1 MKPSKIVACIVVGI
15 ACWISGAGGQESRGV
30 LEAAREKGRSQS
42 RYLKESKSTPAT
54 VEAIPKSDTARY
66 RKTVEP
72 ILTRSCVACHGP
84 KKAKGGF
91 RIDQL
96 NPDMLAGP
104 DAERWRDVHSVLSK
118 SEMPPVNEPAYSLS
132 EADRGLVADWLSEEL
147 NKASLARRDS
157 REHSSFRRLTKY
169 EYDHALQDLLG
180 LSYPLAGKLP
190 PETTSEDGFQ
200 NSSELLQ
207 ITGVQL
213 AMYREIA
220 LKALKRATVS
230 GERPKAVT
238 YSISMREEMEKAP
251 KKAKTFEP
259 GEANT
264 PKIRNQKHLLHRET
278 GKGVYFFPEK
288 ALPRDEAVAGELPP
302 ASPVVLVLPGG
313 EELKLNLDRFLPDE
327 GMMRVRIRAGR
338 STMSTD
344 EYAGLSLLLSAHT
357 SNDANFKQVISQ
369 RDIPVRASMEKP
381 EYIDFHVPLADIQRN
396 PFRKLATTFP
406 RRDEFLHIRNN
417 SNATGG
423 QDRLKVMIDQIEVTA
438 PFYEQWPPKTHTAIF
453 FESEK
458 RGDEAAYGREV
469 LGRFLR
475 RVWRRPV
482 GADETD
488 RFMALFEKYR
498 PEFPTFEDAMVEVLA
513 TALSSPE
520 FLYLTQRAPKDTA
533 ESPGRISELELA
545 SRMAIFLWS
554 SVPDEELLR
563 LAEQGKLREP
573 KVLAKQVERMLGD
586 PRASRFPEHFVG
598 QWLGLEGLN
607 SVAHLPAGPLRDA
620 IQEEPIAFFE
630 EVLKNNGSVMD
641 FIHSDYAVVNE
652 RLAAHYGIGGVR
664 GPHFRRVPIGNQA
677 HRGGL
682 LTGAAFL
689 AMNSDGKDSNPLK
702 RGVWILKRILDDPP
716 PPPPPDVPKV
726 DLTNPEILKMSLKE
740 RLADHR
746 DKAACRSCHSRI
758 DPWGIAFENYDA
770 LGVFRT
776 QIDKKPVDA
785 TAELFNS
792 HTLVGVDGL
801 KNYLLADRQ
810 DQFALAMTHKLAAYA
825 LGRPISFGDRSEMES
840 LVGQFR
846 RGGDGLRD
854 LIHLIVGSHLFNA
867 K

>member
-1 MKPSKIVACIVVGI
+1 MKHSTMIVCIAIGI
-15 ACWISGAGGQESRGV
+15 AYWLSGALAEESRGV
-30 LEAAREKGRSQS
+30 LDAAKEKGRSQS
-42 RYLKESKSTPAT
+42 RYLKETKPASS
-54 VEAIPKSDTARY
+54 AGDRIPKADIARY
-66 RKTVEP
+66 RKSVEP
-72 ILTRSCVACHGP
+72 ILARSCVACHGP
-84 KKAKGGF
+84 KMAKGGF
-91 RIDQL
+91 RIDRL

-104 DAERWRDVHSVLSK
+104 DAERWRDVHGVLSK
-118 SEMPPVNEPAYSLS
+118 SEMPPENEPAYALS
-132 EADRGLVADWLSEEL
+132 EAERGYVADWLGEEL
-147 NKASLARRDS
+147 NKASLVRRNG

-169 EYDHALQDLLG
+169 EYDHALQDILG

-190 PETTSEDGFQ
+190 PEPTTEDGFQ

-213 AMYREIA
+213 GMYREIA

-238 YSISMREEMEKAP
+238 YSISMRKEFDQAP
-251 KKAKTFEP
+251 KNAKGFEP
-259 GEANT
+259 GEANA
-264 PKIRNQKHLLHRET
+264 PKFKNQKHLLNRET
-278 GKGVYFFPEK
+278 GRGVYYSPEK
-288 ALPRDEAVAGELPP
+288 ALPNADTVAGEFPP
-302 ASPVVLVLPGG
+302 ASPVVLVLPAGD
-313 EELKLNLDRFLPDE
+313 ELKLNLDRFLPDE
-327 GMMRVRIRAGR
+327 GMMRVRIRASR
-338 STMSTD
+338 STMNPD

-369 RDIPVRASMEKP
+369 RDIPVTAPLEKP

-406 RRDEFLHIRNN
+406 RRDEFLHIHNN

-423 QDRLKVMIDQIEVTA
+423 QDRLKVLIDQIEVTA
-438 PFYEQWPPKTHTAIF
+438 PFYDLWPPKTHTAIF
-453 FESEK
+453 FESNK
-458 RGDEAAYGREV
+458 RSDESAYGREV

-482 GADETD
+482 APGETD

-498 PEFPTFEDAMVEVLA
+498 PEFPTFEDAIVEVLA
-513 TALSSPE
+513 TALASPE
-520 FLYLTQRAPKDTA
+520 FLYLTQRAPNVKA
-533 ESPGRISELELA
+533 EDAARISELELA

-554 SVPDEELLR
+554 SVPDEELLG

-586 PRASRFPEHFVG
+586 PKARRLPEHFVG

-607 SVAHLPAGPLRDA
+607 SVAHLPPGPLREA

-630 EVLKNNGSVMD
+630 EAIKNNRSVMD
-641 FIHSDYAVVNE
+641 FIHSDYAMVNE
-652 RLAAHYGIGGVR
+652 RLAAHYGIAGVR
-664 GPHFRRVPIGNQA
+664 GPHFRRVPNSSQA

-702 RGVWILKRILDDPP
+702 RGVWVLKRILHDPP

-758 DPWGIAFENYDA
+758 DPWGIAFENFDA

-785 TAELFNS
+785 TAELFN
-792 HTLVGVDGL
+792 HKKIAGVDGL
-801 KNYLLADRQ
+801 KAYLLEDRQ
-810 DQFALAMTHKLAAYA
+810 DQFAKAMTHKLTAYA
-825 LGRPISFGDRSEMES
+825 LGRPITFGDRSEIES
-840 LVGQFR
+840 LTRQFR
-846 RGGDGLRD
+846 QGGDGLRD
-854 LIHLIVGSHLFNA
+854 LIHLIVGSRLFNA
-867 K
+867 N

>member
-42 RYLKESKSTPAT
+42 RYLKESKSTPST

-132 EADRGLVADWLSEEL
+132 EEDRGLVADWLSEEL
-147 NKASLARRDS
+147 NKASLARRNS

-338 STMSTD
+338 STMNPD

-533 ESPGRISELELA
+533 ESSGRISELELA

-607 SVAHLPAGPLRDA
+607 SVAHLPAGLLRDA
-620 IQEEPIAFFE
+620 IQEEPIAFFG

-792 HTLVGVDGL
+792 HTLAGVDGL

>member
-147 NKASLARRDS
+147 NKASLARRNS

-338 STMSTD
+338 STMSPD

-369 RDIPVRASMEKP
+369 RDIPVTASMEKP

-488 RFMALFEKYR
+488 WFMALFEKYR

-620 IQEEPIAFFE
+620 IQEEPIAFFG

-652 RLAAHYGIGGVR
+652 RLAAHYGIEGVR

-792 HTLVGVDGL
+792 HTLAGVDGL
-801 KNYLLADRQ
+801 KNYLLAERQ

>member
-1 MKPSKIVACIVVGI
+1 MKPSKIVACIAVGI

-147 NKASLARRDS
+147 NKASLARRNS

-278 GKGVYFFPEK
+278 GKGVYLFPEK

-338 STMSTD
+338 STMNTD

-369 RDIPVRASMEKP
+369 RDIPVTASMEKP

-520 FLYLTQRAPKDTA
+520 FLYLTQRALKDTA

-607 SVAHLPAGPLRDA
+607 SVAHLPAGLLRDA
-620 IQEEPIAFFE
+620 IQEEPIAFFG

-792 HTLVGVDGL
+792 HTLAGVDGL

>member
-54 VEAIPKSDTARY
+54 VEAIPKADTARY

-72 ILTRSCVACHGP
+72 ILTRRCVACHGP

-91 RIDQL
+91 RIDIL

-104 DAERWRDVHSVLSK
+104 DAERWRDLHSVLSK

-147 NKASLARRDS
+147 NKASLARRNS

-180 LSYPLAGKLP
+180 LYYPLAGKLP

-338 STMSTD
+338 STMNPD

-369 RDIPVRASMEKP
+369 RDIPVTASMEKP

-520 FLYLTQRAPKDTA
+520 FLYLTQRAPMGTA
-533 ESPGRISELELA
+533 EIPGRISELELA

-598 QWLGLEGLN
+598 QWL
-607 SVAHLPAGPLRDA
+607 AW
-620 IQEEPIAFFE
+620 
-630 EVLKNNGSVMD
+630 
-641 FIHSDYAVVNE
+641 
-652 RLAAHYGIGGVR
+652 R
-664 GPHFRRVPIGNQA
+664 G
-677 HRGGL
+677 
-682 LTGAAFL
+682 
-689 AMNSDGKDSNPLK
+689 
-702 RGVWILKRILDDPP
+702 
-716 PPPPPDVPKV
+716 
-726 DLTNPEILKMSLKE
+726 
-740 RLADHR
+740 
-746 DKAACRSCHSRI
+746 
-758 DPWGIAFENYDA
+758 
-770 LGVFRT
+770 
-776 QIDKKPVDA
+776 
-785 TAELFNS
+785 
-792 HTLVGVDGL
+792 
-801 KNYLLADRQ
+801 
-810 DQFALAMTHKLAAYA
+810 
-825 LGRPISFGDRSEMES
+825 
-840 LVGQFR
+840 
-846 RGGDGLRD
+846 
-854 LIHLIVGSHLFNA
+854 
-867 K
+867 

>member
-1 MKPSKIVACIVVGI
+1 MKPSPILVSIAIGI
-15 ACWISGAGGQESRGV
+15 ACWITEALAGEARGP

-42 RYLKESKSTPAT
+42 RYLKETKPVSGIADGVPKADVTRYQKS
-54 VEAIPKSDTARY
+54 
-66 RKTVEP
+66 VEP
-72 ILTRSCVACHGP
+72 ILTKSCLACHGP

-91 RIDQL
+91 RIDRL

-104 DAERWRDVHSVLSK
+104 DAERWRDVHGVLSK
-118 SEMPPVNEPAYSLS
+118 SEMPPENEPAYALS
-132 EADRGLVADWLSEEL
+132 EADRGLVADWLGEEL
-147 NKASLARRDS
+147 NKASLARRNS

-169 EYDHALQDLLG
+169 EYDHALQDILG
-180 LSYPLAGKLP
+180 LTYPLAGKLP
-190 PETTSEDGFQ
+190 PETTTEDGFQ
-200 NSSELLQ
+200 NSSETLQ
-207 ITGVQL
+207 ITGIQL

-230 GERPKAVT
+230 GERPKPVT

-259 GEANT
+259 GEVNT
-264 PKIRNQKHLLHRET
+264 PKVRNQKHLLNRET
-278 GKGVYFFPEK
+278 GKGVNFFPEK
-288 ALPRDEAVAGELPP
+288 ALPRDEAVTGEFPP

-313 EELKLNLDRFLPDE
+313 DELKLNLDRFLPDE

-338 STMSTD
+338 STMNPD

-369 RDIPVRASMEKP
+369 RDIPVKASMEKP
-381 EYIDFHVPLADIQRN
+381 EYIDFLVPLADIQRN
-396 PFRKLATTFP
+396 PFRKLTTTFP

-423 QDRLKVMIDQIEVTA
+423 QDRLKVLIDQIEVTA
-438 PFYEQWPPKTHTAIF
+438 PFYDQWPPKTHTAIF
-453 FESEK
+453 FQSEK

-482 GADETD
+482 AQGEID
-488 RFMALFEKYR
+488 RFMALFARYR
-498 PEFPTFEDAMVEVLA
+498 LEFPTFEDAMVEVLA
-513 TALSSPE
+513 TALATPD
-520 FLYLTQRAPKDTA
+520 FLYLTQRA
-533 ESPGRISELELA
+533 SNVPGEDAARISEVELA

-554 SVPDEELLR
+554 SVPDEELLG
-563 LAEQGKLREP
+563 LAERGRLREP
-573 KVLAKQVERMLGD
+573 EVLAQQVERMLRD
-586 PRASRFPEHFVG
+586 PRARRFPEHFVG

-607 SVAHLPAGPLRDA
+607 SVSHLPPGPLRDA

-630 EVLKNNGSVMD
+630 EALKNNRSVMD

-652 RLAAHYGIGGVR
+652 RLAAHYGIAGVR
-664 GPHFRRVPIGNQA
+664 GPHFRRVPIGDQA

-702 RGVWILKRILDDPP
+702 RGVWVLKRILHDPP

-746 DKAACRSCHSRI
+746 DKAACLSCHSRI

-776 QIDKKPVDA
+776 QVANKPVDA
-785 TAELFNS
+785 TSELFNHQIIS
-792 HTLVGVDGL
+792 GVDGL
-801 KNYLLADRQ
+801 KAYLLADRQ
-810 DQFALAMTHKLAAYA
+810 DQFAQAMAHKLAAYA
-825 LGRPISFGDRSEMES
+825 LGRPITFGDRLEIEG
-840 LVGQFR
+840 LTGQFR

-854 LIHLIVGSHLFNA
+854 LIHLIVGSRLFNA

>member
-147 NKASLARRDS
+147 NKASLARRNS

-338 STMSTD
+338 STMNPD

-369 RDIPVRASMEKP
+369 RDIPVTASMEKP
-381 EYIDFHVPLADIQRN
+381 EYIDFDVPLADIQRN

-458 RGDEAAYGREV
+458 RGDEAVYGREV

-482 GADETD
+482 GAGETD

-520 FLYLTQRAPKDTA
+520 FLYLTQRAPMGTA
-533 ESPGRISELELA
+533 EIPGRISELELA

-607 SVAHLPAGPLRDA
+607 SVAHLPAGLLRDA
-620 IQEEPIAFFE
+620 IQEEPIAFFG

-792 HTLVGVDGL
+792 HTLAGVEGL